1 MIRFPSMV
9 WSGED
14 LFQFIYSIH
23 ILSNPYA
30 LMWLKENNQA
40 LGSLSLD
47 TNLIHENPLLGPSFF
62 PMQSS

>member
-9 WSGED
+9 WSGEYI
-14 LFQFIYSIH
+14 FQFIYSIH

-47 TNLIHENPLLGPSFF
+47 TNLIHENPLL
-62 PMQSS
+62 